1 MTLEIACYF
10 EPDIAWL
17 GEINRQ
23 TLLLERR
30 VSVFPA
36 SATQLECALWHGVDS
51 KSGITLTLNI
61 AGTKVVSRAED
72 NSPVVATRRA
82 FDDLNKKVTAFTEQ
96 TRSQDYW
103 LRTSHN
109 RGAQVEAIRHG
120 TPKTKREAAHWLDL
134 YLTELYNFVRREIAT
149 SQARGELS
157 AGDLT
162 AEEIL
167 DDVSAEALEEFAE
180 KPAELS
186 FRAWLFKLAL
196 ETIKCMKR
204 EIDHDRPTDVSLEEN
219 GNGSQRGAGVG
230 VEDEIYDFYQPER
243 ELHLKDLIP
252 QGRLPAREEASTQLE
267 IQRYIN
273 HALAQLPRRWREA
286 FVLYSI
292 EGLNLE
298 EVARVTRESV
308 DATRRSVE
316 MAREY
321 LRARLVEAGVKIA
334 QEERKEATAS

>member
-1 MTLEIACYF
+1 MKLEIDCYF

-36 SATQLECALWHGVDS
+36 SATQLDCALWHGVDS
-51 KSGITLTLNI
+51 KSGVTLTLNI
-61 AGTKVVSRAED
+61 AGTKVISRAED
-72 NSPVVATRRA
+72 RSPVVATRRA
-82 FDDLNKKVTAFTEQ
+82 FHDLNTKLTAFTEQ

-103 LRTSHN
+103 LRTSHD
-109 RGAQVEAIRHG
+109 RGTQAEAIRHG
-120 TPKTKREAAHWLDL
+120 TPKTEREAAHWLDL
-134 YLTELYNFVRREIAT
+134 YLSELYNFVRREIAT
-149 SQARGELS
+149 GQARGDLN
-157 AGDLT
+157 AGDLKV
-162 AEEIL
+162 EEIL
-167 DDVSAEALEEFAE
+167 DEVAAEALEEFAD
-180 KPAELS
+180 KPAELG
-186 FRAWLFKLAL
+186 FRAWLFQLAL
-196 ETIKCMKR
+196 KTIKCMKH
-204 EIDHDRPTDVSLEEN
+204 EIDHDWRTIVSLEEN
-219 GNGSQRGAGVG
+219 GNGRKPSSRVG
-230 VEDEIYDFYQPER
+230 VEDEIYDFYQPDR
-243 ELHLKDLIP
+243 EIQLKDLIP
-252 QGRLPAREEASTQLE
+252 DGRLPTPEEALTQRE

-273 HALAQLPRRWREA
+273 RALAQLPRRWREA

-321 LRARLVEAGVKIA
+321 LRACLVEAGVKIA

>member
-1 MTLEIACYF
+1 MKLEIACYF

-61 AGTKVVSRAED
+61 AGTKVVGRAED
-72 NSPVVATRRA
+72 NSPVVATDRA
-82 FDDLNKKVTAFTEQ
+82 FDDLNKKLTAYTEQ

-120 TPKTKREAAHWLDL
+120 TPKTEREAAQWLDL

-167 DDVSAEALEEFAE
+167 DDVTAEALEEFAE
-180 KPAELS
+180 KPAELG

-204 EIDHDRPTDVSLEEN
+204 EIDHDRPTIVSLEEN
-219 GNGSQRGAGVG
+219 GSGSQRGAGVG

-243 ELHLKDLIP
+243 ELHLKDLIHE
-252 QGRLPAREEASTQLE
+252 GRLPAREEVSTQLE

-273 HALAQLPRRWREA
+273 RALAQLPRRWREA

-321 LRARLVEAGVKIA
+321 LRACLVEAGVKIS
-334 QEERKEATAS
+334 QEELKEATAS

>member
-1 MTLEIACYF
+1 MKLEIACYF

-30 VSVFPA
+30 VSVFPV

-82 FDDLNKKVTAFTEQ
+82 FDDLNKKLTAFTEQ
-96 TRSQDYW
+96 TRRQDYW
-103 LRTSHN
+103 LRKSHN

-120 TPKTKREAAHWLDL
+120 TPKTEREAAHWLDL

-149 SQARGELS
+149 SQVRGEFS

-167 DDVSAEALEEFAE
+167 DDVTAEALEEFTE
-180 KPAELS
+180 KPAELG

-196 ETIKCMKR
+196 ETIKCKKR
-204 EIDHDRPTDVSLEEN
+204 EIDHDRPTIASLEEN

-230 VEDEIYDFYQPER
+230 VEDEIYEFYQPER
-243 ELHLKDLIP
+243 ELQLEDLIP
-252 QGRLPAREEASTQLE
+252 EGRLPAREEASTQLE

-273 HALAQLPRRWREA
+273 RALAQLPRRWHEA

-321 LRARLVEAGVKIA
+321 LRACLVEAGVKIA
-334 QEERKEATAS
+334 QEEPKEATAS